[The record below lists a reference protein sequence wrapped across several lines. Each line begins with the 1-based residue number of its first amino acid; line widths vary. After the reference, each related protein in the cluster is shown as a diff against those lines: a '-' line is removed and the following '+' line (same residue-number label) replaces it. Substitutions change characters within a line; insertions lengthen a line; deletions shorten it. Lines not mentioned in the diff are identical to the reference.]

1 MALRWAGLFNGRRR
15 ICGLPLS
22 WPGGGSGSGFVIDSA
37 RRVVVISGHRR
48 RAWRCRAKPA
58 LQNVLIAGLAMAWL
72 PTIGFFNPGAVPEP
86 NGRMAAP
93 HLFAARRCDGD
104 ATASRAGTSVKKPG
118 ATIRAL
124 PSGAGQQGG
133 ARSLS
138 ICFGEGSG

>member
-1 MALRWAGLFNGRRR
+1 VVPGVV
-15 ICGLPLS
+15 LS
-22 WPGGGSGSGFVIDSA
+22 LILA
-37 RRVVVISGHRR
+37 RRVVVILEHRR
-48 RAWRCRAKPA
+48 RAWRCRAKPT
-58 LQNVLIAGLAMAWL
+58 LQNVLIAGLAMASL
-72 PTIGFFNPGAVPEP
+72 PTIVFFHPRAVPES

-93 HLFAARRCDGD
+93 HLFAARRCDSD
-104 ATASRAGTSVKKPG
+104 ATPSRAGTSLKKPE